1 MTPEQLA
8 EIRARLDAATPG
20 PWVRGLDA
28 KAAGVSH
35 PNWGQVLAPWE
46 GYGYAPICEAY
57 CRAWTTDEEDDA
69 CRARGLDARRSGREE
84 WHEPAQV
91 AANAA
96 LIAHAL
102 SDLRALLDE
111 VERLTAERD
120 RLAEALR
127 PFAALAGVYDPPDG
141 DDGSVCWA
149 DLPTI
154 GDLRRAR
161 AALAPNT

>member
-20 PWVRGLDA
+20 PWDHAHRRQPDNMYITQVFCVGSAVPIADMKWVPRPA
-28 KAAGVSH
+28 INGVI
-35 PNWGQVLAPWE
+35 GT
-46 GYGYAPICEAY
+46 Y
-57 CRAWTTDEEDDA
+57 
-69 CRARGLDARRSGREE
+69 RE
-84 WHEPAQV
+84 
-91 AANAA
+91 ANAA
-96 LIAHAL
+96 LIAHAP

-111 VERLTAERD
+111 VDRLTAERD